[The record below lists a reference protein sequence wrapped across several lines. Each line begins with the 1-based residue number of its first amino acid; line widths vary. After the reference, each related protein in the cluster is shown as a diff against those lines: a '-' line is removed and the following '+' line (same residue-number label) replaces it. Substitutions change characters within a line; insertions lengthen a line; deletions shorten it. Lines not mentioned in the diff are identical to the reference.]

1 MCTTIVNQAI
11 IDGSGKGANGW
22 FKVSGVNV
30 SYDHPYH
37 SRLEHALNIDF
48 VNEAEG
54 PSARVGVEISLE
66 SARHL
71 VQCIQAVLDEAEAG
85 GYQDEIAGGGGQS
98 AARGSQSA

>member
-11 IDGSGKGANGW
+11 IDGSGKGAKGW

-48 VNEAEG
+48 VNETEG

-71 VQCIQAVLDEAEAG
+71 VECIQSVLNEADAG
-85 GYQDEIAGGGGQS
+85 GYQDEIAGGGGQRV
-98 AARGSQSA
+98 APGPQSS